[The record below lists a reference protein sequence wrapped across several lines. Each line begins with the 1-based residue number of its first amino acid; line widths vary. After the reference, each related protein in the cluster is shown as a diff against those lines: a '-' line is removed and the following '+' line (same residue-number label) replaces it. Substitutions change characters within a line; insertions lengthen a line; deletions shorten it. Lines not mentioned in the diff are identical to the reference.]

1 VVTGL
6 FEPYVEALLARL
18 EGFEAIGT
26 PLAFVDGK
34 LDSGN
39 VAKFNVGRSKAEILM
54 PFMTDVKIFS
64 AYGDSFGDHYMLA
77 ASEIPVAVVPD
88 KRLKKVAVSSAWRIL
103 SE

>member
-1 VVTGL
+1 
-6 FEPYVEALLARL
+6 
-18 EGFEAIGT
+18 
-26 PLAFVDGK
+26 
-34 LDSGN
+34 
-39 VAKFNVGRSKAEILM
+39 M

-103 SE
+103 TE